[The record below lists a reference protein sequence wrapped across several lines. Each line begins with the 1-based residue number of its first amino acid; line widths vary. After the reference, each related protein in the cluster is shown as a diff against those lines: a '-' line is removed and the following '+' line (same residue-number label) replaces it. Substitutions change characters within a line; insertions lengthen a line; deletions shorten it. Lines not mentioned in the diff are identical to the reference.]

1 MNGRARATIG
11 SLRHNWPRAVALVAL
26 AISVGGTAYAS
37 GVLLPRGSVGRVQLK
52 RGAVTATKL
61 AANAV
66 TAKAVKAGTLLRA
79 DFKVGE
85 LPSARPGRAGPSG
98 VAGAAGP
105 RGDTGPTGS
114 RGLNGL
120 TGAPGPQGAPGAKGD
135 VGPTGPQA
143 LLHYQVVHIDS
154 VPMDQTI
161 KKLTVH
167 CPPNTYILG
176 GGEAKSSSLI
186 DINDAEPTGFDDS
199 WTVAATIA
207 KADPNA
213 FIAGDAICGAP

>member
-1 MNGRARATIG
+1 MNRRARPTIG
-11 SLRHNWPRAVALVAL
+11 SLRHHWPKVVALVAL

-85 LPSARPGRAGPSG
+85 LPSA
-98 VAGAAGP
+98 AGP

-120 TGAPGPQGAPGAKGD
+120 TGPPGPQGAPGAKGD

-161 KKLTVH
+161 KKLTVQ

>member
-1 MNGRARATIG
+1 MNGRARPTIR
-11 SLRHNWPRAVALVAL
+11 SLRHHWPKAVALVAL

-52 RGAVTATKL
+52 RRAVTAPKL

-66 TAKAVKAGTLLRA
+66 TATAVKPGTLLRA
-79 DFKVGE
+79 DFKAGE
-85 LPSARPGRAGPSG
+85 LPSGQPGPAGPSG

-105 RGDTGPTGS
+105 RGDAGPTGS
-114 RGLNGL
+114 RGPNGL
-120 TGAPGPQGAPGAKGD
+120 TGPPGPQGTPGQKGD
-135 VGPTGPQA
+135 PGPIGPQA
-143 LLHYQVVHIDS
+143 LLHYQIVHIDS
-154 VPMDQTI
+154 VPMDQTV
-161 KKLTVH
+161 KKITVR
-167 CPPNTYILG
+167 CPPNTEILG
-176 GGEAKSSSLI
+176 GGEAKSSPLI

-213 FIAGDAICGAP
+213 FIAADAICGAS